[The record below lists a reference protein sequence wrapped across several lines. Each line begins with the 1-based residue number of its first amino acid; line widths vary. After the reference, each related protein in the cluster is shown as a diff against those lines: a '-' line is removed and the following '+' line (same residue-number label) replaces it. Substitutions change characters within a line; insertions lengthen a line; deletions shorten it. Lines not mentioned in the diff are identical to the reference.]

1 MIDPADVFLRKARE
15 SLDGAESE
23 ATDGRFNNCAN
34 RCYYACYQAAVAAL
48 MQAGV
53 RTPGTRGQWSHEYVP
68 AQFAGLLIQRRKL
81 YPSSLRD
88 ALARTRAMRQI
99 ADYEDKMIPR
109 EQAERLV
116 RRAREFVDAVAQR
129 SGGST

>member
-1 MIDPADVFLRKARE
+1 MIDPADVFLREARE

-88 ALARTRAMRQI
+88 ASARTRAMRQI

-129 SGGST
+129 SRGST